1 MEQEGNSLIL
11 FSLLVFQSSPAFSV
25 HRSQQKTSY
34 SLGHV
39 YFFIILL
46 LSDIILFYICACLL
60 SLQCHRYHVRTHF
73 CCFIYYYFPTTLRIE
88 MQALNTYLYINEWM
102 SPTELSLMLALH
114 SGILLITYDRVPT
127 SVDFYL
133 FLTSVFIY
141 NIFQ

>member
-11 FSLLVFQSSPAFSV
+11 FSFLVFQSSPAFSV
-25 HRSQQKTSY
+25 HRSQQKASY

-88 MQALNTYLYINEWM
+88 MQALNTYLYINDWM

>member
-25 HRSQQKTSY
+25 HRSQQKTSC
-34 SLGHV
+34 SLRHL

-46 LSDIILFYICACLL
+46 LSDIILFCVCACLL
-60 SLQCHRYHVRTHF
+60 SLQCRICHVRTHF
-73 CCFIYYYFPTTLRIE
+73 CCFIYYSFPTTLRIE
-88 MQALNTYLYINEWM
+88 MQAVNTYLYINEWM
-102 SPTELSLMLALH
+102 SPIERSLMLALH

-133 FLTSVFIY
+133 FLTSAFIY
-141 NIFQ
+141 NRFQ